1 MEKMNNIDI
10 NEILKLLPHRY
21 PFVLIDRVLDF
32 QPGQFIKAVKNVTIN
47 ELYFTGHFPNNPVM
61 PGVLQLEAMAQALAL
76 LAFKTLQETGA
87 VVTGKEIF
95 YFAGVDKA
103 RFKHPVV
110 PGDQLIIDIE
120 MSKQKGTIWKAKGTV
135 KVNGELACS
144 AELTAAYMGNGSD

>member
-1 MEKMNNIDI
+1 PWKLSCWVEWMKMSEIDI

-76 LAFKTLQETGA
+76 LAFKTLQDSGA
-87 VVTGKEIF
+87 TVTGKEIF
-95 YFAGVDKA
+95 YFA
-103 RFKHPVV
+103 
-110 PGDQLIIDIE
+110 
-120 MSKQKGTIWKAKGTV
+120 
-135 KVNGELACS
+135 
-144 AELTAAYMGNGSD
+144 